1 MEIHCIMEHFVQLL
15 CFCAV
20 TECLCA
26 HRRAR
31 AEEARLKA
39 AQQQVAAQ
47 LAKITNVEASMD

>member
-1 MEIHCIMEHFVQLL
+1 VQLL